1 MLIMKNLE
9 PAANVASVSA
19 ASKQALRLPQVL
31 SKIGISRSHLYRMV
45 LSGQFPKSI
54 KLSERTVVWNEAE
67 IDQWLENKFGGKS

>member
-9 PAANVASVSA
+9 PAANAASASA